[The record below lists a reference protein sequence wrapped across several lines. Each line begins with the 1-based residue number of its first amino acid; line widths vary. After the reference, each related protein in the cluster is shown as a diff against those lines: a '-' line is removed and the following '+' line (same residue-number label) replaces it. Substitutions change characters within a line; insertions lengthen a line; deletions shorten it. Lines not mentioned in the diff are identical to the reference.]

1 MMNSL
6 EFVGTFVL
14 QLAVILVAAQLFGYL
29 ARFIGQPKVVGEMIA
44 GVVLGPS

>member
-6 EFVGTFVL
+6 EFVCTFLL

-29 ARFIGQPKVVGEMIA
+29 ARLLVSRK
-44 GVVLGPS
+44 